1 MSSAE
6 SASPQGRI
14 LAHTCGESKYFA
26 GSRGVGA
33 QLQLIYGFADY
44 FAAASCVRLP
54 SSLARTCTNKAHAAA
69 LCSASVRFKRG
80 NTFWPQKAAA
90 ALTRLPP
97 RLHLR
102 TIWRT
107 LCGGGRPRTLFAQ
120 PLTTRKFRLRD
131 VLPGLIKNIEC

>member
-1 MSSAE
+1 MVVINHVPHTKGALGVALLLKLNLFLRWPRPFECVSSAE

-54 SSLARTCTNKAHAAA
+54 SSLTRTCTNKAHAAA

-90 ALTRLPP
+90 ALTRLP
-97 RLHLR
+97 
-102 TIWRT
+102 
-107 LCGGGRPRTLFAQ
+107 
-120 PLTTRKFRLRD
+120 D
-131 VLPGLIKNIEC
+131 